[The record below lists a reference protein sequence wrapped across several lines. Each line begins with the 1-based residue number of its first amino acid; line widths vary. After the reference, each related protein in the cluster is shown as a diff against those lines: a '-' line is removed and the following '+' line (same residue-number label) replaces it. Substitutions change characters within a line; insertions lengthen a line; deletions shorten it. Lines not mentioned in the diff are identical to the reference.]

1 VIVQELLKLTVPRHL
16 WPQSLHWDWRRKA
29 PALQLLEASGFGI
42 VSEQQWQGVM
52 LTKTASYTASLPPDK
67 GKPLVYVDF
76 LESAP
81 WNWSIPEIGREGR
94 FAGVGS
100 VLLWRAVKQSEEEGF
115 RGRVGLHALPQAE
128 SFYDNVFGMTPLG
141 HDTNKENLLYM
152 ELTAGQAKKIL
163 QREETNE

>member
-1 VIVQELLKLTVPRHL
+1 MSESVQIQRRSDGTDVEAILLDGMDAHNLIVVGNEWSTERSVIMQELLKLTVPRHL

-67 GKPLVYVDF
+67 GKLLVYVDF

-81 WNWSIPEIGREGR
+81 WN
-94 FAGVGS
+94 
-100 VLLWRAVKQSEEEGF
+100 
-115 RGRVGLHALPQAE
+115 
-128 SFYDNVFGMTPLG
+128 
-141 HDTNKENLLYM
+141 
-152 ELTAGQAKKIL
+152 
-163 QREETNE
+163 